1 MTAIDELCRMLAKM
15 GVEYVLDEE
24 YGKKYPPEQRVTWSC
39 DIAGEDMTVTAR
51 DYCIGRDES
60 GEWEYCLDLEFHEVF
75 TPAQA
80 IAATVGRGTCE
91 ADETETIKCWVKC
104 KDEPSTEHMELIH
117 VMECSECGHTYEHV
131 NGDYEFCPRCGRK
144 RVDA

>member
-1 MTAIDELCRMLAKM
+1 MIATDELCRMLAEM

-39 DIAGEDMTVTAR
+39 DLAGEDMTVTAR
-51 DYCIGRDES
+51 DYCIGRDEG

-80 IAATVGRGTCE
+80 VEATLGR
-91 ADETETIKCWVKC
+91 
-104 KDEPSTEHMELIH
+104 
-117 VMECSECGHTYEHV
+117 SECRFRTVERFI
-131 NGDYEFCPRCGRK
+131 DARRSRADMCECDRCGYRCARGFIQDERFK
-144 RVDA
+144 YCPNCGARIEVDG